1 MRLFSPAKLPG
12 APGFQVA
19 CLSHKAHCEVRIRAY
34 HLPFLLSKKMTSSES
49 PNQPEMVSTPSGSIF
64 RMAGGRPLSP
74 FFAQKPLLK
83 EPDVEIRNIGVIFDK
98 TKRFGKRE
106 EKKLL
111 KK

>member
-1 MRLFSPAKLPG
+1 M
-12 APGFQVA
+12 
-19 CLSHKAHCEVRIRAY
+19 
-34 HLPFLLSKKMTSSES
+34 
-49 PNQPEMVSTPSGSIF
+49 PSGSIF

-106 EKKLL
+106 EKKL
-111 KK
+111 